1 MSTTAPKRK
10 TTTTPAK
17 RTSSATSTRGKK
29 KKKSEFLGLTYDIL
43 VRIAATFVASALAVI
58 GAGSIVGIDVWLSAT
73 LGGLLAVARVVEKL
87 AIALLDDG
95 KITRKEINMIF
106 SQVVKLKEAG
116 DDNAP
121 KPKK

>member
-10 TTTTPAK
+10 TTTPAK
-17 RTSSATSTRGKK
+17 RKPSTATRK

-87 AIALLDDG
+87 SLALLDDG
-95 KITRKEINMIF
+95 KITRKEVNAIF
-106 SQVVKLKEAG
+106 SQVVRLKDVGE
-116 DDNAP
+116 DNAP
-121 KPKK
+121 KSKK

>member
-1 MSTTAPKRK
+1 MSTTAPKKK
-10 TTTTPAK
+10 TTTATTAK
-17 RTSSATSTRGKK
+17 RRPTSATRKK
-29 KKKSEFLGLTYDIL
+29 RKKKSEFIGLTYDIL

-87 AIALLDDG
+87 AIAMLDDG

-106 SQVVKLKEAG
+106 SQVVRLKEAG
-116 DDNAP
+116 EDAP
-121 KPKK
+121 KSKK